1 MGAAAASA
9 SVIGSTPSDQEVPLS
24 QLHTPLAA
32 GGHRLYGSP
41 AVAGPMKTDRNGR
54 PLFPPVWGPPYL
66 ANPQIADTI
75 EESEQL
81 ER

>member
-32 GGHRLYGSP
+32 GGPRQYGSP
-41 AVAGPMKTDRNGR
+41 AVAGPMKTD
-54 PLFPPVWGPPYL
+54 L
-66 ANPQIADTI
+66 A
-75 EESEQL
+75 
-81 ER
+81 